1 MSITRRRV
9 LQAGAAGTS
18 LCFAPNIVR
27 AQAKSTVR
35 YATLNAGI
43 SVIFDEYLKAKRFDT
58 KHGVNIELATAYT
71 SVPSYYSDYIA
82 GSFDLAIGAW
92 DSFKGMSDKGVPVKL
107 VSTFTTADI
116 INIVAGKNGPKS
128 AKELPG
134 KPLAAVVA
142 TGSYNMCRAV
152 LKNAYGV
159 ELGKDMP
166 VQNVPNPVQAVAMVV
181 SGNVDAALS
190 WEPNIISAF
199 EKVPDLKAIFNLGRE
214 YESRQKRPLPYFG
227 LSLRKEAIARDPDLP
242 KRIAATCQDL
252 VAGINANPEEI
263 YSVAAPKLNLKVA
276 DMMKA
281 HQEGRLK
288 FLNLSMLE
296 DSGREAVRAAQAY
309 IDEKNPKINPDFFP
323 S

>member
-1 MSITRRRV
+1 MSITRRRI

-18 LCFAPNIVR
+18 ICFAPYVR
-27 AQAKSTVR
+27 AQAKTTIR
-35 YATLNAGI
+35 YATLKAGI
-43 SVIFDEYLKAKRFDT
+43 SVIFDEYLKAKRFDA
-58 KHGVNIELATAYT
+58 KHGLNIELATAYT
-71 SVPSYYSDYIA
+71 SVPSYYSDFIA

-92 DSFKGMSDKGVPVKL
+92 DSFRGMSDKGVPVKL

-116 INIVAGKNGPKS
+116 INIVAGKNGPQS

-134 KPLAAVVA
+134 RPLAAVVA

-152 LKNAYGV
+152 LKRAYNV

-199 EKVPDLKAIFNLGRE
+199 EKVPDLRAIFNLGHE

-227 LSLRKEAIARDPDLP
+227 LALRKEAIARDPDLP
-242 KRIAATCQDL
+242 KRVEATCHDL
-252 VAGINANPEEI
+252 VAAINANPSEI
-263 YSVAAPKLNLKVA
+263 YGIAAPILHLKVA
-276 DMMKA
+276 DMMAA
-281 HQEGRLK
+281 HQAGRLK
-288 FLNLSMLE
+288 FLSLSMLKE
-296 DSGREAVRAAQAY
+296 DGREAIRAAQAY

>member
-1 MSITRRRV
+1 MSITRRHI
-9 LQAGAAGTS
+9 LQAGAASTS
-18 LCFAPNIVR
+18 LCFAPYVH
-27 AQAKSTVR
+27 AQARTNVR

-43 SVIFDEYLKAKRFDT
+43 SVIFDEYLKAKRFDH
-58 KHGVNIELATAYT
+58 KHGLNIELATAYT
-71 SVPSYYSDYIA
+71 SVPSYYSDFIA

-107 VSTFTTADI
+107 ASIFTTADI
-116 INIVAGKNGPKS
+116 INIVAGKNGPQS
-128 AKELPG
+128 ATELKG
-134 KPLAAVVA
+134 RPLAAVVA

-214 YESRQKRPLPYFG
+214 YESKQKRPLPYFG
-227 LSLRKEAIARDPDLP
+227 LAVRKEAIARDADLA
-242 KRIAATCQDL
+242 KRVDATCRDL
-252 VAGINANPEEI
+252 VAAINADPSEI
-263 YSVAAPKLNLKVA
+263 YGIAAPKLGLKVA
-276 DMMKA
+276 DMIKA
-281 HQEGRLK
+281 HEAGRLK
-288 FLNLSMLE
+288 FLNLSMLNE
-296 DSGREAVRAAQAY
+296 DGREAIRAAQAY